1 MEEFVAALNAQPV
14 LVIAAAIALGILL
27 GNLSVAGFSLGASGV
42 LFVAM
47 AFGHLGVKLPAVVGD
62 LGVALFVYSVGLQAG
77 PHFIR
82 SVRHRGWSFVM
93 LAIVTLI
100 AAWLVAMACART
112 LAIDAPLSTGMYAGA
127 LTSTPA
133 LAAALQTLDDPRISV
148 GFGVAYPFGVVGVIL
163 FVQLVPRI
171 FRVDWQQ
178 ELARAKASD
187 AAEPIEVAWF
197 EITNPQIDGK
207 TLRDLELAQPS
218 GAIISRILDKYVA
231 LPPQA
236 ETHLALGQHVRV
248 VGTAAELAQL
258 ELLLGPRAGD
268 FHEPRSAIRPATV
281 VVTEEK
287 FCGRTLAE
295 MSFRERFGV
304 TITRMWRDDFEFV
317 PTGRNMLEFGDEIR
331 VVGDAD
337 DCARVTSLLGHR
349 PEKLH
354 ETRFLAVGFG
364 LLAGVLIGLV
374 PLPIGGGYTLRLGLA
389 GGPLLAGL
397 IAGHFGRIGP
407 VNFRMPPAARM
418 FMNQIGL
425 ILFLAAAGLHAGESF
440 WDVISGQGATMLVAA
455 TLITIIPLF
464 VAFAVARY
472 WFGWDE
478 LNVLGAICGAMTCTP
493 GLGIVSKLTDSSIP
507 ATAYV
512 AVYPVALVFVS
523 ILAPLLG
530 TLLAAWAP

>member
-1 MEEFVAALNAQPV
+1 MLT
-14 LVIAAAIALGILL
+14 IAAAIALGILL
-27 GNLSVAGFSLGASGV
+27 GNVQVAGFSLGASGV

-47 AFGHLGVKLPAVVGD
+47 GLGHLGVKLPAIVGE

-77 PHFIR
+77 PYFIR

-93 LAIVTLI
+93 LAVLTLVT
-100 AAWLVAMACART
+100 AWLVAMGAT
-112 LAIDAPLSTGMYAGA
+112 KVLAIDAPLGTGMFAGA

-133 LAAALQTLDDPRISV
+133 LASALQAIDDPRISV

-163 FVQLVPRI
+163 FVQLVPRALG
-171 FRVDWQQ
+171 VDWQQ

-187 AAEPIEVAWF
+187 ASPPIEVAWF

-218 GAIISRILDKYVA
+218 SAVISRILDKYVA
-231 LPPQA
+231 LPPQS
-236 ETHLALGQHVRV
+236 ETHLGLGQHVRV

-258 ELLLGPRAGD
+258 ELLLGPRVGD
-268 FHEPRSAIRPATV
+268 FQEPRSAITPATV

-287 FCGRTLAE
+287 FSGQTLAE
-295 MSFRERFGV
+295 LGFRERFGV
-304 TITRMWRDDFEFV
+304 TVTRMWRDDFEFV

-331 VVGDAD
+331 IVGDAD
-337 DCARVTSLLGHR
+337 DCARVTALLGHR

-354 ETRFLAVGFG
+354 ETRFLAVGLG

-374 PLPIGGGYTLRLGLA
+374 PLPLGGGYALRLGLA

-397 IAGHFGRIGP
+397 VAGHFGRIGP
-407 VNFRMPPAARM
+407 VNFRMPTAARM
-418 FMNQIGL
+418 FMNQLGL
-425 ILFLAAAGLHAGESF
+425 ILFLTAAGLHAGESF
-440 WDVISGQGATMLVAA
+440 WEVVSSQGAAMLVAA
-455 TLITIIPLF
+455 ALITAVPLC
-464 VAFAVARY
+464 VAYAAARY
-472 WFGWDE
+472 WFRWDD
-478 LNVLGAICGAMTCTP
+478 LHALGAVCGAMTCTP
-493 GLGIVSKLTDSSIP
+493 GLGIVSKLADSSIP

-530 TLLAAWAP
+530 TLLAAWQ